1 MLHHLCNLILES
13 PAIAKPRSMHLEA
26 YVLKSTRPSGSGEL
40 AQTSPGHSNLGF
52 ALESSSQSN
61 ADRFSMRHRGRDESE

>member
-1 MLHHLCNLILES
+1 
-13 PAIAKPRSMHLEA
+13 MHLEA